1 MHFKVVIQNLG
12 THEKPNW
19 VCFNTTSPEQIQEAI
34 DSGGRVL
41 SDEESKKLFGQYINR
56 VSDDNTVVSED
67 GKNIISFTPPS
78 EKMLA
83 KEAAQVAYRNREM
96 LLHETDFYFY
106 SDYPLSDKK
115 RKALVEYRQALRDI
129 TKQSGWPRDIQW
141 PEKPKI

>member
-12 THEKPNW
+12 THEKPKW

-34 DSGGRVL
+34 DSGGRVF

-56 VSDDNTVVSED
+56 VSDDNTIVSED
-67 GKNIISFTPPS
+67 GKTVISFTPPS
-78 EKMLA
+78 EKTLA

-96 LLHETDFYFY
+96 LLRETDFYFY
-106 SDYPLSDKK
+106 SDYPLTIDKK
-115 RKALVEYRQALRDI
+115 EALMKYRQALRDI
-129 TKQSGWPRDIQW
+129 TKQPGWPRDIQW